1 MKAVLISI
9 QPQWCKKIIS
19 GEKTIEIRKS
29 SPKLETPFKV
39 YIYCAYGQELYAD
52 YPHGIISKVIKLGGV
67 KVSGKNHI
75 GNMLNGKV
83 IGEFVCDKTD
93 FFFADYYDNGSADLT
108 PSRLIFGLGNANSE
122 LAYLDKCCLTH
133 DELFD
138 YIISGKYGHGWH
150 ISDLKIYDNS
160 KKLSDFGQKC
170 KYAKYQDDEMYGGWF
185 CGNEYIECDWQD
197 CPSCG
202 GESCGYEDYAYCMCN
217 GLKPLTRPPQSWC
230 YVEQEK

>member
-1 MKAVLISI
+1 MSKAIMISI
-9 QPQWCKKIIS
+9 SPSFCEKIAAKKCSITIK
-19 GEKTIEIRKS
+19 KTR
-29 SPKLETPFKV
+29 PKFETPFKC
-39 YIYCAYGQELYAD
+39 YIYESQ
-52 YPHGIISKVIKLGGV
+52 GG
-67 KVSGKNHI
+67 K
-75 GNMLNGKV
+75 KV
-83 IGEFVCDKTD
+83 IGEFVCDKIID
-93 FFFADYYDNGSADLT
+93 WEYKDHIE
-108 PSRLIFGLGNANSE
+108 LIGGLGLVRLRAS
-122 LAYLDKCCLTH
+122 YMCFLDDLEKSCLTY
-133 DELFD
+133 DDLLD
-138 YIISGKYGHGWH
+138 YGKGKTLYGWH

-230 YVEQEK
+230 YVEEEK